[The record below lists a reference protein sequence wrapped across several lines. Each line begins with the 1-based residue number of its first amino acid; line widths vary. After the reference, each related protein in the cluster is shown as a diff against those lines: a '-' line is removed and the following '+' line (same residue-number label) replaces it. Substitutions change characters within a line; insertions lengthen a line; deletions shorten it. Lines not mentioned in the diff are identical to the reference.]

1 MNEIKLVQ
9 SPIIEH
15 DLVRVGQSVT
25 ERLKALNIEE
35 QIVTD
40 ETIQT
45 LKKLRAELNKES
57 KEWIDQIKAVDEIAS
72 KPIKEF
78 KEVAKTE
85 IVEKYKEADE
95 ILKNKIGEFE
105 NNLKAEKREII
116 LMYFAELCFAENID
130 FITFDKLGIE
140 VNLSTSEKAYKDK
153 CFEFVSKVVD
163 EINLIK
169 TNQYEAEIMVEYKK
183 TLNAAKAI
191 KDVQDR
197 KEAEKI
203 EKQRIQLQETQ
214 RRQRMI
220 TGLSM
225 VYHDM
230 TKSYNHISND
240 SIFIL
245 NSDIENLTKDEFTK
259 RYLELEAQSNALK
272 QPISKPI
279 ATEPLKAPITHPTVS
294 DIISTDMK
302 EEVFQAV
309 FEVSVTMAQ
318 AKLLKEFLIT
328 NNITYK
334 NI

>member
-1 MNEIKLVQ
+1 MTEIKLIQ

-25 ERLKALNIEE
+25 ERLEALNIEG
-35 QIVTD
+35 QVVTED
-40 ETIQT
+40 TIQT

-57 KEWIDQIKAVDEIAS
+57 KYWTDQIKAVDEIAS

-85 IVEKYKEADE
+85 IVEKYKAADE
-95 ILKNKIGEFE
+95 VLKNKIGEFE
-105 NNLKAEKREII
+105 NNLKAEKKENI
-116 LMYFAELCFAENID
+116 LMYLAELCFAENID
-130 FITFDKLGIE
+130 FLTFDRLGIE
-140 VNLSTSEKAYKDK
+140 VNLSTSEKAYKEK

-191 KDVQDR
+191 KEIQDR

-203 EKQRIQLQETQ
+203 EKERIQLQETQ
-214 RRQRMI
+214 RRQRMVS
-220 TGLSM
+220 GLSM
-225 VYHDM
+225 VFRDM
-230 TKSYNHISND
+230 TKSYNHINSD
-240 SIFIL
+240 AVFIL
-245 NSDIENLTKDEFTK
+245 NSDIENLSKDEFNK
-259 RYLELEAQSNALK
+259 RYVELEAQSNALK
-272 QPISKPI
+272 QPIEVKPI
-279 ATEPLKAPITHPTVS
+279 ATNDPAPIYAEALKAPIVEQP
-294 DIISTDMK
+294 K
-302 EEVFQAV
+302 EPIVPAK
-309 FEVSVTMAQ
+309 FECFGTMAQ
-318 AKLLKEFLIT
+318 LTALGQYMKQ

>member
-35 QIVTD
+35 QIVT
-40 ETIQT
+40 EYTIQT

-245 NSDIENLTKDEFTK
+245 NLEIENLSKDEFTK

-279 ATEPLKAPITHPTVS
+279 ATEPLKAPITHPTVV
-294 DIISTDMK
+294 K
-302 EEVFQAV
+302 EVQAV
-309 FEVSVTMAQ
+309 IQDPIVPAKFECWGTMAQ
-318 AKLLKEFLIT
+318 LTALGQYMKQ

-334 NI
+334 NL